1 MKKSIIIPIISV
13 VLLILCVACN
23 PYSENIAEYKSI
35 ANEQITSYVQKSGFH
50 KEKDK
55 YIYEILDE
63 CVEQIELSDSKEE
76 IDNLVKSGKE
86 RIIKTYKDFVKNQ
99 IISQTQRFY
108 KGQAIGY

>member
-1 MKKSIIIPIISV
+1 MINQLPILSV
-13 VLLILCVACN
+13 VLLVLWVACN
-23 PYSENIAEYKSI
+23 PHSEDIAEYKYF
-35 ANEQITSYVQKSGFH
+35 AKEQITSYVQKSGFH

-86 RIIKTYKDFVKNQ
+86 TIIKTYKDFLEE
-99 IISQTQRFY
+99 
-108 KGQAIGY
+108 